1 MPEDLTPPNHSVLL
15 VDDEP
20 ALLRSASMALRT
32 AEFSEVV
39 TCDDSRRVMAI
50 LKEYRFGALV
60 VDLTMPHLSGQQI
73 LQEVAIQHPDIPVIV
88 MTATNDLSI
97 AVQCMQDGAVDY
109 LLKPVDR
116 NRLVTA
122 VRRALEMRSLN
133 AELRSLRE
141 MALSATS
148 SRHEAFAEMATQH
161 PEMLRIFHY
170 LELVAKTAH
179 PVLITGESGTGKEL
193 VARAVHRASGR
204 GGPFVAVNVA
214 GLDDHMFSDTLFGHT
229 RGAYTGADRERDGL
243 VKKAADGTLFLDEI
257 GDLALSSQVKLLRL
271 LQEGTFNPLGSD
283 QSLRIRARVVVA
295 TNCDVKQAVE
305 SGKFR
310 MDLYYR
316 LSAHQVKLPPLR
328 ARHGD
333 LPLLVGHFLDKAA
346 SELGKSVPTVPRE
359 LCQLLAT
366 YRFPGNLRELEGMC
380 LDAIAQHQGGILSLH
395 SFREAIARDGSPGK
409 LSSRPSEA
417 VTSRSWPEHLP
428 TLEEAEQALID
439 EALRRANGNQGLAAS
454 LLGITRQALN
464 RRVVQQRKS

>member
-1 MPEDLTPPNHSVLL
+1 
-15 VDDEP
+15 
-20 ALLRSASMALRT
+20 
-32 AEFSEVV
+32 
-39 TCDDSRRVMAI
+39 
-50 LKEYRFGALV
+50 
-60 VDLTMPHLSGQQI
+60 
-73 LQEVAIQHPDIPVIV
+73 VIV

-116 NRLVTA
+116 NRLVTS

-141 MALSATS
+141 MALSAAT

-170 LELVAKTAH
+170 LELVAKTTH

-204 GGPFVAVNVA
+204 IGPCVAVNVA

-229 RGAYTGADRERDGL
+229 RGAYTGADREREGL
-243 VKKAADGTLFLDEI
+243 VKKAGEGTLFLDEI
-257 GDLALSSQVKLLRL
+257 GDLALTSQVKLLRL
-271 LQEGTFNPLGSD
+271 LQDGTFSPLGSD
-283 QSLRIRARVVVA
+283 QSLRSRARVVVA
-295 TNCDVKQAVE
+295 TNCDVKQAVKAD
-305 SGKFR
+305 KFR

-333 LPLLVGHFLDKAA
+333 LPLLVGHFLEKAA
-346 SELGKSVPTVPRE
+346 IELGKTVPTLPRE
-359 LCQLLAT
+359 LFQLLST
-366 YRFPGNLRELEGMC
+366 YHFPGNLRELEGMC
-380 LDAIAQHQGGILSLH
+380 LDALAQHRGGILSQH
-395 SFREAIARDGSPGK
+395 SFREAIARDGSHGK
-409 LSSRPSEA
+409 LGSQPSETTFA
-417 VTSRSWPEHLP
+417 RSWPEQLP
-428 TLEEAEQALID
+428 TLEQAEQALIE

-454 LLGITRQALN
+454 ILGITRQALN
-464 RRVVQQRKS
+464 RRVVQQRKLERSGDRQG